1 MNEEKMSLAEIA
13 KLRETAQTERATR
26 KKFKRKYV
34 SSSTKKVCRLGARW
48 QFSGV
53 VAVQKLSL

>member
-26 KKFKRKYV
+26 KKIQKDRK
-34 SSSTKKVCRLGARW
+34 S
-48 QFSGV
+48 V
-53 VAVQKLSL
+53 V